1 MPKKKKPL
9 GSLRDQFREAGL
21 ITAKQAKKA
30 DKGALRSELRIKKGI
45 EIDEGK
51 QRIESDRVKKLQK
64 DRKKNDLLNQE
75 KAKKA
80 EQAAIQQL
88 ITSHSQRQ
96 NGDHPYQFTDQNK
109 VKKIYVSSDNKTQ
122 LNRGYLAIVKSADQY
137 DLVPE
142 VIAEKIKAR
151 NPASILFLHD
161 RSKDLVDE
169 DDPYKDYPIPEDLEW

>member
-96 NGDHPYQFTDQNK
+96 DGDHPYQFTDQKK
-109 VKKIYVSSDNKTQ
+109 V
-122 LNRGYLAIVKSADQY
+122 
-137 DLVPE
+137 
-142 VIAEKIKAR
+142 
-151 NPASILFLHD
+151 
-161 RSKDLVDE
+161 
-169 DDPYKDYPIPEDLEW
+169 